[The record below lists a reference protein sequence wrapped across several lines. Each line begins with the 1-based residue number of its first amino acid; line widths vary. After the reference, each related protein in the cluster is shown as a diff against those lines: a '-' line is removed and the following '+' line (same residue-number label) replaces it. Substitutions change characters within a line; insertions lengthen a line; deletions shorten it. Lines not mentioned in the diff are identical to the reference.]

1 MSDRKFYK
9 KLPDGSYMEMEP
21 YEYYATSKSFP
32 YGFLVFY
39 LGLCLA
45 WLIFMI
51 ILYIIKR

>member
-32 YGFLVFY
+32 YGFLLFY
-39 LGLCLA
+39 LGLCFA
-45 WLIFMI
+45 WLVFMI
-51 ILYIIKR
+51 ILYIIKC